1 MLLTLLR
8 GVVQPHFANPMCVR
22 ERECVRGEEIE
33 TGRERERGR
42 GREMKIERERG
53 EEVREGESER
63 ARERRRERLAPPQ
76 FARFGFRSIKE
87 KKHFEQKFNFFL
99 NATHATHAT
108 HKRVNFSLIEGGEGG
123 RDRECGVCAEEREQ
137 QILVLEQ
144 ESKRV

>member
-1 MLLTLLR
+1 
-8 GVVQPHFANPMCVR
+8 MCVR
-22 ERECVRGEEIE
+22 ERECERGEEIE

-63 ARERRRERLAPPQ
+63 K
-76 FARFGFRSIKE
+76 I
-87 KKHFEQKFNFFL
+87 NFFL